1 MSNSNVKTKKIG
13 VAGCGA
19 LGSIVCRALQEGIE
33 FYDFVGISDLE
44 ETDFG
49 VPNMSFAELAEACDL
64 IVECLP
70 PKIVPTLAQEVL
82 SRDKD
87 LMMISACALL
97 LSPEITEMAQES
109 KGRITVPSGA
119 IAGLDAISAL
129 DFAGIDSATIAT
141 TKHPRGLNGAPY
153 IKQNNIDLNN
163 IKGNTLIFRGNAI
176 EAAQAFP
183 ANVNVAATL
192 SIAGI
197 GAQKTV
203 VEVWA
208 DPNAQGNCHEITVKG
223 GSSTIKTSVANLPD
237 PSNPKSSMLA
247 GYSLVAALK
256 KRSDKIVVI

>member
-1 MSNSNVKTKKIG
+1 MSVKTKKIG

-19 LGSIVCRALQEGIE
+19 LGTIVCKALVEGIE
-33 FYDFVGISDLE
+33 KYEFIGVSDIN

-49 VPNMSFAELAEACDL
+49 VPNLSFAELAEACDL

-70 PKIVPTLAQEVL
+70 PKIVPELAQEVL
-82 SRDKD
+82 KRDKD

-97 LSPEITEMAQES
+97 LFPEIKDMVEKS
-109 KGRITVPSGA
+109 NGRIMIPSGA

-129 DFAGIDSATIAT
+129 NCANIDTATIAT
-141 TKHPRGLNGAPY
+141 TKHPRGLKGAPY
-153 IKQNNIDLNN
+153 IVQENIDLNDT
-163 IKGNTLIFRGNAI
+163 KGNTLIFRGNALD
-176 EAAQAFP
+176 AAKAFP

-192 SIAGI
+192 SFAGI
-197 GAQKTV
+197 GPERTQ

-208 DPNAQGNCHEITVKG
+208 DPNTQGNCHEITVKG
-223 GSSTIKTSVANLPD
+223 GSSTIKTSVTNLPD

-247 GYSLVAALK
+247 GHSLVAALK